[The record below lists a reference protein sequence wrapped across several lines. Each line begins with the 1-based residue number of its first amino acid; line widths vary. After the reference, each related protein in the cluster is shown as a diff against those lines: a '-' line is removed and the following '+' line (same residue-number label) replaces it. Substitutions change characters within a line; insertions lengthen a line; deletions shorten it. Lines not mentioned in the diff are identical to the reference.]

1 MARDKSEFF
10 SAAVVVILGIF
21 CLYLAYSIETFQ
33 KVLIGPRPVPMA
45 IAGMIIGLGSLQF
58 VVAWMGRVKNGNA
71 GDSPVSGVGN
81 GKPPALSKTAV
92 LRMAAI
98 IVVGFAYIWLF
109 AATGYLIATAMAM
122 ASLLV
127 VFGTRNA
134 GKVAV
139 LTIVGTALYYII
151 FIRLMGIYDPA
162 GWLINLEMLGL
173 S

>member
-1 MARDKSEFF
+1 MVRNKFVFFKSELF
-10 SAAVVVILGIF
+10 SAAVVIALGFF
-21 CLYLAYSIETFQ
+21 CMFHAYSIESFQ
-33 KVLIGPRPVPMA
+33 IVLIGPRPVPMT
-45 IAGMIIGLGSLQF
+45 IAGMIIGFGVLQF
-58 VVAWMGRVKNGNA
+58 FVAWVTRVESGK
-71 GDSPVSGVGN
+71 VSD
-81 GKPPALSKTAV
+81 GKSPALSNAAA

-109 AATGYLIATAMAM
+109 SATGYLIATAITM

-139 LTIVGTALYYII
+139 LTIVGTAVYYTT
-151 FIRLMGIYDPA
+151 FIWLMGIYDPP
-162 GWLINLEMLGL
+162 GWLINLDMLGL